1 MCSGRPYIYF
11 FFFKIRNRNMLH
23 GNIGTEFGSEAAP
36 EKSME
41 LELECLDHDFE

>member
-1 MCSGRPYIYF
+1 MCSGRPYIYIF
-11 FFFKIRNRNMLH
+11 FKKIRNRNMWL
-23 GNIGTEFGSEAAP
+23 GNIETEFGSEAAP